1 MEWKG
6 KTLYIYGKR
15 WYHLLKASKD
25 HPNSPYLL
33 KDYELNDL
41 VRHLVVCLIPNKL
54 PGMKDLYRTKK
65 GKMIHLFAYFDSY
78 LEFFRYM
85 AKFNSK
91 NRNFFEVILGELPQK
106 PHFDIDVDDKECNNF
121 AGMESKTCEEV
132 GNILYQAVIQG
143 CIEVC
148 QDFNIPID
156 IEHDILLYSS
166 HGETKQSYHL
176 VLNNKCHDGNAEA
189 KAFYQAVVAKVSVI
203 TGGKYLKFIDDAVY
217 NPRQQFRMM
226 GCQKY
231 GSNRPKIFY
240 EEFKYHG
247 KTYRHQYIEDVTDE
261 DAHKLAIMYESL
273 VSFVSGC
280 TFLPSL
286 VPPKPVYNNINIA
299 DVCDDTVAKC
309 IRMMKATIADSPFTF
324 RTVKGGLILL
334 TREAPSRCPLC
345 NKIHENQDPYI
356 YIANSKVFW
365 DCRRTGEGKPKLF
378 LGYLLE
384 DIPDPAVNNND
395 KSEESDGEGIFMFG
409 DYDMGTPS
417 LPIIEKKV
425 EPLIVPNIPIQNR
438 NNKNVLQQIN
448 KIAHKSDNVEEFDL
462 LSLADKLHFY

>member
-25 HPNSPYLL
+25 HPNSHYLL

-85 AKFNSK
+85 GNFTPQ

-106 PHFDIDVDDKECNNF
+106 PHFDIDIDQNDLHGDMVEI
-121 AGMESKTCEEV
+121 

-148 QDFNIPID
+148 QDFNMPIN

-166 HGETKQSYHL
+166 HGETKQSYHI

-189 KAFYQAVVAKVSVI
+189 KAFYQAVVAKASTI
-203 TGGKYLKFIDDAVY
+203 TCGKYLKFIDDAVY
-217 NPRQQFRMM
+217 NTRQQFRMM

-240 EEFKYHG
+240 EQFKYRD
-247 KTYRHQYIEDVTDE
+247 KTYKHQYVEDVAD
-261 DAHKLAIMYESL
+261 DNAHKLAIMYESL

-286 VPPKPVYNNINIA
+286 VPPKPVYNNINTP
-299 DVCDDTVAKC
+299 DLDDETVTKC
-309 IRMMKATIADSPFTF
+309 MKMMKAIITDTPFTA

-334 TREAPSRCPLC
+334 TRNAPSLCPLC

-356 YIANSKVFW
+356 YIVSSKVFW
-365 DCRRTGEGKPKLF
+365 DCRRTGEGKAKLF

-384 DIPDPAVNNND
+384 DIPDIITNND
-395 KSEESDGEGIFMFG
+395 KKDQSEESDGEGTFMFG
-409 DYDMGTPS
+409 DYDMGLPTPPVPEKKIEPI
-417 LPIIEKKV
+417 LPIV
-425 EPLIVPNIPIQNR
+425 HDIPIQNR

-448 KIAHKSDNVEEFDL
+448 KLTHNNDKVKEFDL
-462 LSLADKLHFY
+462 MSIADKLRF